1 MAVISFWGN
10 SEKETGQTIATMAIS
25 TMMAFEH
32 NYKILTISTGF
43 KDRTMDES
51 FWPANRATGLQRIL
65 GTQSENFVNMESG
78 IEGLGRVVES
88 NRLRKGLIP
97 NYAKVVFTNRL
108 DVLVSPRTEN
118 PKEYIEIAKTYPSI
132 IETAAND
139 YNMVFVDIDKRL
151 PTEIQRAILTKS
163 DVIIITAKQGQ
174 QGINKLNELTKKN
187 EMFQGDN
194 ILKLIG
200 KYDASSKYNVKNISR
215 ELRERKLILSVPYN
229 TIFFETTMEG
239 KVPDYF
245 LKFRGLTVI
254 DKNDSNMFF
263 LSELKRDCEIIL
275 EKIREVELKR

>member
-10 SEKETGQTIATMAIS
+10 SEKETGQTFATMAIS

-51 FWPANRATGLQRIL
+51 FWSANRETGLQRIL

-78 IEGLGRVVES
+78 IEGLSRVVES

-118 PKEYIEIAKTYPSI
+118 PKEYIEIAKAYPSI

-151 PTEIQRAILTKS
+151 PTEIQRAILTKT
-163 DVIIITAKQGQ
+163 DVIIITAKQGK

-245 LKFRGLTVI
+245 LKFRGLTI
-254 DKNDSNMFF
+254 AYKNDSNMFF
-263 LSELKRDCEIIL
+263 LSELKRDCETIL